1 MAMVQFSNKARLE
14 SKDSLGPGPRAA
26 TAATKA
32 NRSGTDEWSNGP
44 HSVRMAIVLIEPRT
58 LIRECLSKCLAIS
71 GGGESVEAFALAS
84 DWVKAQTHR
93 PAAPLV
99 LLSTAD
105 RDTAEIERE
114 IAVLS
119 NAEPLASIVLLSDD
133 ADSDHVLSALDK
145 GARGYIS
152 TSMPFD
158 VAMQAIQLVR
168 AGGTFIPVECLR
180 ASKTPVNF
188 GSTRPN
194 SEPQGP
200 FTTRQLAVIE
210 ALRQGK
216 ANKIIAFELN
226 MRESTVKV
234 HVRNIM
240 KKLQAK
246 NRTEVAFR
254 VNAMAPLAKGCAGC
268 TSPIFTKSL
277 P

>member
-1 MAMVQFSNKARLE
+1 MVQFSNKARLE
-14 SKDSLGPGPRAA
+14 SKDSLGPGPRAS
-26 TAATKA
+26 TAATKG
-32 NRSGTDEWSNGP
+32 NRSGTDEWSDGP
-44 HSVRMAIVLIEPRT
+44 HSARMAIVLIEPRT
-58 LIRECLSKCLAIS
+58 LIRDCLSKCLAIS
-71 GGGESVEAFALAS
+71 GGGESVEAFAFAS
-84 DWVKAQTHR
+84 DWVTAQTHR
-93 PAAPLV
+93 PVAPLV

-105 RDTAEIERE
+105 RDSAEIERE

-133 ADSDHVLSALDK
+133 ADSEHVLGALDK

-152 TSMPFD
+152 TSMSFD
-158 VAMQAIQLVR
+158 VAMKAIQLVR

-180 ASKTPVNF
+180 AKTPV
-188 GSTRPN
+188 SLAPTRSN
-194 SEPQGP
+194 LEPQGP

-254 VNAMAPLAKGCAGC
+254 VNAMSPLDKGCAGC
-268 TSPIFTKSL
+268 SSPIFTKSL